1 MISSGSGPGLR
12 PVCAASRQARYAW
25 GSGQAVRVIDGAF
38 SNRRGLLPA
47 KWGRRVGNVQ
57 ARVRDATAADGLR
70 ARLDLT
76 ALDAEGC
83 ERLRAIRPMIE
94 TEARTALKAFFERL
108 QNTPEIAGLFSSARQ
123 VDRLEE
129 LEVAHWSILSDGR
142 FDGLY
147 VDRSVILGEVRQ
159 RIGLDAGWSIGGHAL
174 VLERVIRRLV
184 EESRTGIF
192 RNFSRRADR
201 DLLAD
206 RLVDVVKAA
215 LIDID
220 MQVSHRL
227 RVQSKTLDQRRK
239 DEVAQARELVES
251 TLGAALAQLAQGD
264 LSVRVDPDSIDVHR
278 QTAEHF
284 NTAVSGFEDLVKS
297 SIDRLSRAE
306 KLARRMADDLET
318 VRTDIDR
325 QGAALGEQ
333 HNDLNDVANR
343 IRASAETAR
352 EAETLIAQARQ
363 SAEDGDRVV
372 ESAIGAMAGV
382 EQSAEQIGKIISVID
397 EIAFQTN
404 LLALNAGIEAARA
417 GEAGRGFAVVATE
430 VRALAQRSAGAASE
444 IKDLVSDA
452 KAQVGR
458 GVELVDKTRLA
469 ISGLV
474 EQVGEISNSVAGV
487 SAQSDAE
494 AIRISA
500 AVSALGQTA
509 QQVASGG
516 SQFSGLVET
525 GADLHLVITELG
537 EQIRL
542 HRHHRSAGFETVEIS
557 GAKSW
562 TPEVSSPSPML
573 RSG

>member
-1 MISSGSGPGLR
+1 M
-12 PVCAASRQARYAW
+12 
-25 GSGQAVRVIDGAF
+25 
-38 SNRRGLLPA
+38 
-47 KWGRRVGNVQ
+47 GNVQ
-57 ARVRDATAADGLR
+57 ARIRDAAAADGLR

-76 ALDAEGC
+76 ALDNEGC
-83 ERLRAIRPMIE
+83 ERLRAIRPLIE
-94 TEARTALKAFFERL
+94 AESRLALSAFFERL
-108 QNTPEIAGLFSSARQ
+108 QNTPEIANLFSSARQ

-129 LEVAHWSILSDGR
+129 LEAQHWSILADGR

-184 EESRTGIF
+184 EDSRGGILK
-192 RNFSRRADR
+192 RFSRRADR

-227 RVQSKTLDQRRK
+227 RDQAKTLGQLRQED
-239 DEVAQARELVES
+239 VAGAHELVES
-251 TLGAALAQLAQGD
+251 TLGTALAQLAGGD
-264 LSVRVDPDSIDVHR
+264 LSVRVDPDAIEAHR

-284 NTAVSGFEDLVKS
+284 NDAVSAMETLVNTS
-297 SIDRLSRAE
+297 SSRLEQAE
-306 KLARRMADDLET
+306 TLARRMADDLEA
-318 VRTDIDR
+318 VRVEIER
-325 QGAALGEQ
+325 QGNALGER
-333 HNDLNDVANR
+333 HSDLGEVASR

-352 EAETLIAQARQ
+352 QAESLIARARQ

-372 ESAIGAMAGV
+372 EDAIDAMAGV

-417 GEAGRGFAVVATE
+417 GDAGRGFAVVATE
-430 VRALAQRSAGAASE
+430 VRALAQRSAGAANE
-444 IKDLVSDA
+444 IKGLVTEA
-452 KAQVGR
+452 KTQVGR
-458 GVELVDKTRLA
+458 GVELVDRTRSA

-474 EQVGEISNSVAGV
+474 EQVGEISKSVASV
-487 SAQSDAE
+487 TEQSETEASA
-494 AIRISA
+494 ISA
-500 AVSALGQTA
+500 SVEALGEA
-509 QQVASGG
+509 AGHVSSGG
-516 SQFSGLVET
+516 SRFASVADT
-525 GADLHLVITELG
+525 GADLQLLITELG

-542 HRHHRSAGFETVEIS
+542 HRRHRSAGFDTVEIS
-557 GAKSW
+557 ASR
-562 TPEVSSPSPML
+562 TPAPEGRNPAPF
-573 RSG
+573 RRAG

>member
-1 MISSGSGPGLR
+1 
-12 PVCAASRQARYAW
+12 
-25 GSGQAVRVIDGAF
+25 
-38 SNRRGLLPA
+38 
-47 KWGRRVGNVQ
+47 
-57 ARVRDATAADGLR
+57 
-70 ARLDLT
+70 
-76 ALDAEGC
+76 
-83 ERLRAIRPMIE
+83 
-94 TEARTALKAFFERL
+94 
-108 QNTPEIAGLFSSARQ
+108 
-123 VDRLEE
+123 
-129 LEVAHWSILSDGR
+129 
-142 FDGLY
+142 
-147 VDRSVILGEVRQ
+147 
-159 RIGLDAGWSIGGHAL
+159 
-174 VLERVIRRLV
+174 
-184 EESRTGIF
+184 
-192 RNFSRRADR
+192 
-201 DLLAD
+201 
-206 RLVDVVKAA
+206 LVDVVKAA

-227 RVQSKTLDQRRK
+227 REQSRTLDQHRE
-239 DEVAQARELVES
+239 DEVAQARELVEC
-251 TLGAALAQLAQGD
+251 TLGAALAQLAEGD
-264 LSVRVDPDSIDVHR
+264 LSVRVDPDSIDAHR

-284 NTAVSGFEDLVKS
+284 NTAVSGFEDLVKTS
-297 SIDRLSRAE
+297 TDRLSRAE

-318 VRTDIDR
+318 VRSDIER
-325 QGAALGEQ
+325 QGATLGEQ
-333 HNDLNDVANR
+333 HSDLDDVASR

-352 EAETLIAQARQ
+352 EAETLISQARQ

-458 GVELVDKTRLA
+458 GVELVDKTRSA

-474 EQVGEISNSVAGV
+474 EQVGEISSSVAGV

-494 AIRISA
+494 AIRIAA

-542 HRHHRSAGFETVEIS
+542 HRRHRGAGFETVELS
-557 GAKSW
+557 GAQSW
-562 TPEVSSPSPML
+562 TPDVSSPSPML

>member
-1 MISSGSGPGLR
+1 VLLR
-12 PVCAASRQARYAW
+12 VRRSAHGDPVRPPRPSTEQVQTA
-25 GSGQAVRVIDGAF
+25 GGQ
-38 SNRRGLLPA
+38 SPA
-47 KWGRRVGNVQ
+47 KRGRRVGNVQ
-57 ARVRDATAADGLR
+57 ARVRDAAAADGLR

-94 TEARTALKAFFERL
+94 AEARVALKAFFERL
-108 QNTPEIAGLFSSARQ
+108 QNTPEIANLFSSARQ

-159 RIGLDAGWSIGGHAL
+159 RIGLDAGWSVGGHAL

-192 RNFSRRADR
+192 KHFSRRSDR

-227 RVQSKTLDQRRK
+227 REQSRTLGQQRE
-239 DEVAQARELVES
+239 DEVAQARELVEN
-251 TLGAALAQLAQGD
+251 TLGVALAQLADGD
-264 LSVRVDPDSIDVHR
+264 LSVRIDPGSIDAHR

-284 NTAVSGFEDLVKS
+284 NRAVSGFEDLVKTTA
-297 SIDRLSRAE
+297 DRLSRAE

-318 VRTDIDR
+318 VRADIER
-325 QGAALGEQ
+325 QGAALGGQ
-333 HNDLNDVANR
+333 HSDFEDVASS
-343 IRASAETAR
+343 IQASAETAR
-352 EAETLIAQARQ
+352 EAETLISQARQ

-444 IKDLVSDA
+444 IKDLVSDT
-452 KAQVGR
+452 KTHVGR
-458 GVELVDKTRLA
+458 GVELVGKTRSA

-474 EQVGEISNSVAGV
+474 EQVSAISTSVNAV
-487 SAQSDAE
+487 STRADAE
-494 AIRISA
+494 AIRIGA

-509 QQVASGG
+509 RQVASGG
-516 SQFSGLVET
+516 SQFAELAET
-525 GADLHLVITELG
+525 GADLQLVITELG

-542 HRHHRSAGFETVEIS
+542 HRHYRSAGFETVEIS
-557 GAKSW
+557 GAPSS
-562 TPEVSSPSPML
+562 VSASSSPSSML

>member
-1 MISSGSGPGLR
+1 MGVRSSRKGRHRKRFKPPG
-12 PVCAASRQARYAW
+12 AIA
-25 GSGQAVRVIDGAF
+25 G
-38 SNRRGLLPA
+38 

-57 ARVRDATAADGLR
+57 ARVRDAAAADGLR

-76 ALDAEGC
+76 ALDTEGC

-94 TEARTALKAFFERL
+94 AEARTALKAFFERL

-184 EESRTGIF
+184 EESRKGIF

-227 RVQSKTLDQRRK
+227 REQSKTLDQRREN
-239 DEVAQARELVES
+239 EVAQARELVES
-251 TLGAALAQLAQGD
+251 TLGAALSQLAEGD
-264 LSVRVDPDSIDVHR
+264 LSVRVDPDSIDAHR

-284 NTAVSGFEDLVKS
+284 NRAVSGFEDLVKTS
-297 SIDRLSRAE
+297 AERLSRAE
-306 KLARRMADDLET
+306 KLTRRMADDLET

-333 HNDLNDVANR
+333 HSDLNDVANR

-352 EAETLIAQARQ
+352 EAEALIAQARQ

-458 GVELVDKTRLA
+458 GVELVGKTRSA

-487 SAQSDAE
+487 SAQSDAQ
-494 AIRISA
+494 AIRIA
-500 AVSALGQTA
+500 DAVSALGQTA
-509 QQVASGG
+509 QQVAYGG
-516 SQFSGLVET
+516 SQFSGLAET
-525 GADLHLVITELG
+525 SADLHLVITELG

>member
-1 MISSGSGPGLR
+1 MCSLAVSG
-12 PVCAASRQARYAW
+12 AAW
-25 GSGQAVRVIDGAF
+25 GFGQATRPLSEKFQTAGGQ
-38 SNRRGLLPA
+38 SPA

-57 ARVRDATAADGLR
+57 ARVRDEAAADGLR

-76 ALDAEGC
+76 ALDTEGC
-83 ERLRAIRPMIE
+83 ERLREIRPMIE
-94 TEARTALKAFFERL
+94 AEARMALKGFFERL
-108 QNTPEIAGLFSSARQ
+108 QNTPEIASLFSSARQ
-123 VDRLEE
+123 VDRLED

-142 FDGLY
+142 FDTLY

-192 RNFSRRADR
+192 KHFSKRADR
-201 DLLAD
+201 NLLAD

-227 RVQSKTLDQRRK
+227 REQSRTFEQRHE
-239 DEVAQARELVES
+239 DEAAQARELVES
-251 TLGAALAQLAQGD
+251 TLGAALAQLAEGD
-264 LSVRVDPDSIDVHR
+264 LSVRVDPDSIDAHR

-284 NTAVSGFEDLVKS
+284 NRAVSGFEDLVKTS
-297 SIDRLSRAE
+297 TERLSRAE

-318 VRTDIDR
+318 VRSDIER

-333 HNDLNDVANR
+333 HSDLDDVANR

-352 EAETLIAQARQ
+352 EAEALISQARQ
-363 SAEDGDRVV
+363 SAEDGDRIV

-452 KAQVGR
+452 KTQVGR
-458 GVELVDKTRLA
+458 GVELVGKTRSA

-474 EQVGEISNSVAGV
+474 EQVGEISKSVAGV
-487 SAQSDAE
+487 STQSDAE
-494 AIRISA
+494 AIRIA
-500 AVSALGQTA
+500 ASVSALGQTA

-516 SQFSGLVET
+516 SQFFGLAET

-542 HRHHRSAGFETVEIS
+542 HRHHRGAGFETVEIS
-557 GAKSW
+557 GAQSW
-562 TPEVSSPSPML
+562 APDVSAPSSML